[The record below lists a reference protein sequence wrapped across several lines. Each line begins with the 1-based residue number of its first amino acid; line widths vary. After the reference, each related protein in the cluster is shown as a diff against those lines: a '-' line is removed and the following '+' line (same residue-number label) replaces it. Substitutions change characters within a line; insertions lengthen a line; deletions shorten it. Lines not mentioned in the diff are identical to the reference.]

1 MESLAANG
9 FGFAAESGHGGDG
22 IMNNAAK
29 VAGMVVGITGLFQI
43 VLGLVFWTGHAR
55 FLLQLHTA
63 VGVVFVLALWTVA
76 AIALRARAPLG
87 LIVLAFAWGAV
98 VLLFGMTQA
107 QILPGPNHW
116 IIRALHLLVG
126 MGAMGQASGLVRRI
140 HAGAESRP
148 VVA

>member
-1 MESLAANG
+1 MSNT
-9 FGFAAESGHGGDG
+9 
-22 IMNNAAK
+22 AK

-43 VLGLVFWTGHAR
+43 VLGLVLWTGHAL
-55 FLLQLHTA
+55 FLLQLHMA

-76 AIALRARAPLG
+76 ALALKARAPMG
-87 LIVLAFAWGAV
+87 LVALAFAWGAV

-107 QILPGPNHW
+107 QILVGPNHW

-126 MGAMGQASGLVRRI
+126 MGAMGQAAGLVRRI
-140 HAGAESRP
+140 RAGAETGR